1 MKEER
6 ISELCKS
13 LKVHGIEVGFFILVA
28 LMAYFF
34 YGGIKLLALVEIGW
48 VVGAK
53 TSVLCCSW
61 ISY

>member
-28 LMAYFF
+28 LTAYFF
-34 YGGIKLLALVEIGW
+34 AVE
-48 VVGAK
+48 
-53 TSVLCCSW
+53 LN
-61 ISY
+61 Y